1 MRCLGRTESDRKIT
15 NEPWSSMKRS
25 KRTNKTTHRSEW
37 RSLLK
42 KDLTGPT
49 LLEMSGSP
57 TYRDL
62 RAFWAVSHA
71 GTISTPVESTPQ
83 PSARINQRRGKLS
96 GELWRVPS
104 FPSRRIAR
112 QKAGRRNPIPMQR
125 CGSCP
130 FWCPRP

>member
-49 LLEMSGSP
+49 LLEMYGNRVN
-57 TYRDL
+57 RDL
-62 RAFWAVSHA
+62 E
-71 GTISTPVESTPQ
+71 ISSEGYPVEDIY
-83 PSARINQRRGKLS
+83 SAVGILTLGIS
-96 GELWRVPS
+96 IVPDHVRS
-104 FPSRRIAR
+104 LRASME
-112 QKAGRRNPIPMQR
+112 NL
-125 CGSCP
+125 
-130 FWCPRP
+130 